1 MSQVLKKPIPKNILF
16 HFLERIGCQKT
27 DKCYI
32 VDITAFKRAIY
43 NNDLEI
49 FVKSIKEYYYMSKLH
64 YIDMTHASH
73 NKFNTI
79 IRQLCKCN
87 NIAFSKNIKYD
98 KSTYSVVY
106 NVQYTEN
113 NDNNDNN
120 DNDGNSNSSVT
131 D

>member
-1 MSQVLKKPIPKNILF
+1 MSQVFKKPIPKNILF

-27 DKCYI
+27 DKFYI

-43 NNDLEI
+43 NNDLEMFI
-49 FVKSIKEYYYMSKLH
+49 QSIKEYYYMSKLN
-64 YIDMTHASH
+64 YIDMTHASY

-87 NIAFSKNIKYD
+87 NIAFSKYIKYD
-98 KSTYSVVY
+98 KSSYSVVY
-106 NVQYTEN
+106 NVHYV
-113 NDNNDNN
+113 DNN
-120 DNDGNSNSSVT
+120 DNDDDDGYSNSNVT

>member
-1 MSQVLKKPIPKNILF
+1 MSQVFKKNIPKNILF
-16 HFLERIGCQKT
+16 DFLEGIGCKKT

-32 VDITAFKRAIY
+32 VDITAYKRAIY

-49 FVKSIKEYYYMSKLH
+49 FINNIKEYYYRSKLH
-64 YIDMTHASH
+64 YLDITHVTH

-87 NIAFSKNIKYD
+87 GISFSKYIKYD
-98 KSTYSVVY
+98 KSSYSVVY
-106 NVQYTEN
+106 NVQHNDN

-120 DNDGNSNSSVT
+120 DGDL
-131 D
+131 

>member
-1 MSQVLKKPIPKNILF
+1 MSQVFKKPVPKNILF
-16 HFLERIGCQKT
+16 NFLDRIGCKKT

-49 FVKSIKEYYYMSKLH
+49 FIKSIKEYYYMSKFH
-64 YIDMTHASH
+64 YVDITHMSH

-87 NIAFSKNIKYD
+87 AIEFSKYIKYD
-98 KSTYSVVY
+98 KSSYSVVY
-106 NVQYTEN
+106 NVHYAGN
-113 NDNNDNN
+113 SDNDD
-120 DNDGNSNSSVT
+120 DGNSNSNVT

>member
-1 MSQVLKKPIPKNILF
+1 MSQLFKKPIPKNILF
-16 HFLERIGCQKT
+16 DFLQVIGCKKT

-32 VDITAFKRAIY
+32 IDITAYKRAIY

-49 FVKSIKEYYYMSKLH
+49 FINSIKEYYYMSKLH
-64 YIDMTHASH
+64 YLDTTHVTH

-87 NIAFSKNIKYD
+87 AIAFSKYIKYD

-106 NVQYTEN
+106 NVYYGGDN
-113 NDNNDNN
+113 GDDNND
-120 DNDGNSNSSVT
+120 DDS
-131 D
+131 

>member
-1 MSQVLKKPIPKNILF
+1 MSQVFKKPIPKNILF
-16 HFLERIGCQKT
+16 NFLERIGCKKT
-27 DKCYI
+27 DKFYI

-43 NNDLEI
+43 NNDLEMFI
-49 FVKSIKEYYYMSKLH
+49 QSIKEYYYTSKLH
-64 YIDMTHASH
+64 YIDMTHASY

-87 NIAFSKNIKYD
+87 NIAFSKYIKYD

-106 NVQYTEN
+106 NVQYNEN
-113 NDNNDNN
+113 NGDD
-120 DNDGNSNSSVT
+120 DDDGYSNSNVT

>member
-1 MSQVLKKPIPKNILF
+1 MSQVFKKPVPKNILF
-16 HFLERIGCQKT
+16 NFLDRIGCQKT

-49 FVKSIKEYYYMSKLH
+49 FIKSIKEYYYMSKFH
-64 YIDMTHASH
+64 YVDTTHMSH

-87 NIAFSKNIKYD
+87 NVAFSKYIKYD
-98 KSTYSVVY
+98 KSSYSVVY
-106 NVQYTEN
+106 NVHYAGN
-113 NDNNDNN
+113 SDNDD
-120 DNDGNSNSSVT
+120 DGNSNSNVT

>member
-1 MSQVLKKPIPKNILF
+1 MSQVFKKNIPKNILF
-16 HFLERIGCQKT
+16 DFLEGIGCKKT

-32 VDITAFKRAIY
+32 VDITAYKRAIY

-49 FVKSIKEYYYMSKLH
+49 FINNIKEYYYRSKLH
-64 YIDMTHASH
+64 YLDITHVTH

-87 NIAFSKNIKYD
+87 GISFSKYIKYD
-98 KSTYSVVY
+98 KSSYSVVY
-106 NVQYTEN
+106 NVHYA
-113 NDNNDNN
+113 
-120 DNDGNSNSSVT
+120 DNDGNNSNSNVT

>member
-1 MSQVLKKPIPKNILF
+1 MMCQVLRKPIPNNILF
-16 HFLERIGCQKT
+16 NFLDKMGCKKT

-32 VDITAFKRAIY
+32 VDITAYKRAIY

-49 FVKSIKEYYYMSKLH
+49 FINDIKEYYYTSKLH
-64 YIDMTHASH
+64 YLDISHMSH

-79 IRQLCKCN
+79 IRQICKCN
-87 NIAFSKNIKYD
+87 NILFSKYIKYD

-106 NVQYTEN
+106 NVYYGG
-113 NDNNDNN
+113 DNGDAG
-120 DNDGNSNSSVT
+120 DNSNSNVT

>member
-1 MSQVLKKPIPKNILF
+1 MSQVFKKPIPKSILF

-43 NNDLEI
+43 NNDLEMFI
-49 FVKSIKEYYYMSKLH
+49 QSIKEYYYMSKLH
-64 YIDMTHASH
+64 YIDMTHASY

-87 NIAFSKNIKYD
+87 NVVFSKNIKYD

-106 NVQYTEN
+106 NVHYG
-113 NDNNDNN
+113 DNNCDNN
-120 DNDGNSNSSVT
+120 SNLNVT

>member
-1 MSQVLKKPIPKNILF
+1 MSQVFKKPIPKNILF
-16 HFLERIGCQKT
+16 HFLERIGCKKT
-27 DKCYI
+27 DKFYI

-43 NNDLEI
+43 NNDLEMFI
-49 FVKSIKEYYYMSKLH
+49 QSIKEYYYMSKLH
-64 YIDMTHASH
+64 YIDMTHASY

-87 NIAFSKNIKYD
+87 HIAFSKYIKYD

-106 NVQYTEN
+106 NVHYV
-113 NDNNDNN
+113 DNN
-120 DNDGNSNSSVT
+120 DNDDDDGYSNSNVT

>member
-1 MSQVLKKPIPKNILF
+1 MSQIFKKNVPKNVLF
-16 HFLERIGCQKT
+16 DFLEKIGCKKT
-27 DKCYI
+27 DKFHV

-49 FVKSIKEYYYMSKLH
+49 FISSIKEYYYTSKLH
-64 YIDMTHASH
+64 YVDMTHMSH

-87 NIAFSKNIKYD
+87 NISFTKHIKYD

-106 NVQYTEN
+106 NVHYG
-113 NDNNDNN
+113 DNN
-120 DNDGNSNSSVT
+120 DNDGDS
-131 D
+131 